1 MKDERGSVPPTPVLE
16 PVLEKGLPPE
26 NGPPDG
32 LVGKEEKG
40 SVDPPLPP
48 RVKKSIADKTFNVK
62 LNSCFTLF
70 KLRL

>member
-1 MKDERGSVPPTPVLE
+1 MKDERGSVAPTPVLE
-16 PVLEKGLPPE
+16 PVLEKGLFPE

-48 RVKKSIADKTFNVK
+48 R
-62 LNSCFTLF
+62 
-70 KLRL
+70 